1 MPRAKIVCQSKVGG
15 FAVLTAPLGDGVGV
29 PLVVR
34 VLRVLEPEVMV
45 VPKTAAVGVII
56 TVDTAEL
63 VMTFKLA
70 VDAP

>member
-15 FAVLTAPLGDGVGV
+15 FAVLTAPLGDSVGV

-45 VPKTAAVGVII
+45 VPKTAAVGII
-56 TVDTAEL
+56 TVDTAEM
-63 VMTFKLA
+63 VVTFKLA